1 MDYLL
6 SHYQNVCVKEEV
18 PYYHITKFKP
28 VHFSKTDT
36 TQTLW
41 EKHADALKNPK
52 ISEQKPDQSL
62 LDLKIE
68 LATRML
74 SQCSFCEHQCMVD
87 RTQTKGYCRVTTS
100 KIASE
105 FIHYG
110 EEPLFVPSHTIFF
123 SGCTFQCVFCQNW
136 DISQFQSGLYI
147 PPEELARR
155 ITIRQQQGAKNVNWV
170 GGEPTPN
177 IPYILKTLKELD
189 AHLPQIWNSNMYC
202 SREAMS
208 LLDGIIDVY
217 LIDYKF
223 GRDSCAE
230 NLAHIP
236 RYSEII
242 HRNLIIANKQADVLV
257 RHLILPNHITCC
269 SLPILYWLHDH
280 LPNILLNIMGQYQ
293 PCYKAKDHP
302 LIHRAITPQEYKT
315 VQDTAKKL
323 QLNVLS

>member
-1 MDYLL
+1 LDYLL

-87 RTQTKGYCRVTTS
+87 RTQTKGYCRV
-100 KIASE
+100 
-105 FIHYG
+105 
-110 EEPLFVPSHTIFF
+110 
-123 SGCTFQCVFCQNW
+123 
-136 DISQFQSGLYI
+136 
-147 PPEELARR
+147 
-155 ITIRQQQGAKNVNWV
+155 
-170 GGEPTPN
+170 
-177 IPYILKTLKELD
+177 
-189 AHLPQIWNSNMYC
+189 
-202 SREAMS
+202 EAMS

-236 RYSEII
+236 RYSEVI